1 VDKRKP
7 VEKGKKGGWEHQG
20 DTWLHPDR
28 EFYVVE
34 DTAPQFVSS
43 SPERTVEYLVMP
55 AGGDNTA
62 GFPVA
67 TFATLEEA
75 IAEADRRAKNRP

>member
-1 VDKRKP
+1 MDHKT
-7 VEKGKKGGWEHQG
+7 KKGWQHQG

-34 DTAPQFVSS
+34 DTAPNFVSNDDG
-43 SPERTVEYLVMP
+43 RTMEYLVMP
-55 AGGDNTA
+55 AGGDSTA

-67 TFATLEEA
+67 TFSTLEEA
-75 IAEADRRAKNRP
+75 IAEADRRAKNER

>member
-1 VDKRKP
+1 VDKRK
-7 VEKGKKGGWEHQG
+7 KKGEWEHQG
-20 DTWLHPDR
+20 DTWLHPER

-34 DTAPQFVSS
+34 DTAPKFMSS

>member
-1 VDKRKP
+1 MDQ
-7 VEKGKKGGWEHQG
+7 KKKQQGWAHEG

-34 DTAPQFVSS
+34 DTAPNFVSTDTG
-43 SPERTVEYLVMP
+43 RTVEYLVMP

-75 IAEADRRAKNRP
+75 LAEADRRAKNQR

>member
-1 VDKRKP
+1 MDRKT
-7 VEKGKKGGWEHQG
+7 KKGWQHQG
-20 DTWLHPDR
+20 DTWLNPDR

-34 DTAPQFVSS
+34 DTAPNFVSDDDG
-43 SPERTVEYLVMP
+43 RTVEYLVMP

-67 TFATLEEA
+67 TFSTLEEA
-75 IAEADRRAKNRP
+75 IAEADRRAKNQR